1 MAHPSRP
8 GADDFY
14 RTMRL
19 IRRFEE
25 RSIGLVRSG
34 DILSGIHPC
43 IGQEAVAVGA
53 GAALRRDDVLMA
65 NHRGHGH
72 MLAKGS
78 DPGRLLA
85 EMAGRAD
92 GVARGRGGSFH
103 PSDFTAGVF
112 ASTGTVGH
120 GAALAAGAAW
130 ALADDG
136 TDRVAVSVFGDG
148 GVNQGALLESL
159 NLAALWQVPAI
170 FICENNM
177 YATTLPV
184 ETAVAGS
191 IPGRA
196 EAFGIPAATVD
207 GMDADVVFD
216 AMAAAVDRARSGGG
230 PTFIEFSTYRYYGHH
245 TFELKDRLRYREEE
259 EIERWR
265 QRDPLALQESR
276 VPAGQRAAIDAEVEK
291 VLDEAVRFAL
301 DSAKLDP
308 AEAFDYHYAS
318 GLTVR
323 PGVAKSRASWAGA
336 SEAASVG
343 GAASAGG
350 AANA

>member
-1 MAHPSRP
+1 
-8 GADDFY
+8 
-14 RTMRL
+14 
-19 IRRFEE
+19 
-25 RSIGLVRSG
+25 
-34 DILSGIHPC
+34 
-43 IGQEAVAVGA
+43 
-53 GAALRRDDVLMA
+53 
-65 NHRGHGH
+65 
-72 MLAKGS
+72 
-78 DPGRLLA
+78 
-85 EMAGRAD
+85 
-92 GVARGRGGSFH
+92 
-103 PSDFTAGVF
+103 
-112 ASTGTVGH
+112 
-120 GAALAAGAAW
+120 
-130 ALADDG
+130 
-136 TDRVAVSVFGDG
+136 
-148 GVNQGALLESL
+148 
-159 NLAALWQVPAI
+159 
-170 FICENNM
+170 
-177 YATTLPV
+177 
-184 ETAVAGS
+184 
-191 IPGRA
+191 
-196 EAFGIPAATVD
+196 
-207 GMDADVVFD
+207 MDADVVFD